1 MTVSVATTE
10 GGVVEV
16 SDAFGKEFNEPLVHQ
31 VVVAWL
37 AGARAGTRAQ
47 KNRAQVRG
55 GGRKP
60 WRQKGTNRARAGSIR
75 SPLWRGGGRAFAAS
89 PQDHSVKVNRK
100 MYRGAIACIVSEL
113 IRQNRLLVSPPFA
126 LDAPRTKS
134 LLSRLDEVLP
144 VPASDGENV
153 AETGNA
159 SESGPDK
166 ATATSR
172 RPLERILIVADE
184 VEANLHLS
192 ARNLRHV
199 QVVDADA
206 ADPVSL
212 VSHDRVL
219 IDEGALRKME
229 ARLT

>member
-16 SDAFGKEFNEPLVHQ
+16 SDAFGREFNEPLVHQ

-47 KNRAQVRG
+47 KNRAAVRG

-113 IRQNRLLVSPPFA
+113 IRQNRLLVAPPFS

-134 LLSRLDEVLP
+134 LLSRLDEVLL
-144 VPASDGENV
+144 AADMHGNGDGEDG
-153 AETGNA
+153 AAAKPEGM
-159 SESGPDK
+159 P
-166 ATATSR
+166 
-172 RPLERILIVADE
+172 ERILIVADE
-184 VEANLHLS
+184 VGTNLHLS
-192 ARNLRHV
+192 ARNLPHV
-199 QVVDADA
+199 DVVDASA

-219 IDEGALRKME
+219 IDEGALKKME
-229 ARLT
+229 ARLA

>member
-47 KNRAQVRG
+47 KNRAAVRG

-134 LLSRLDEVLP
+134 LLSRLDEMLP
-144 VPASDGENV
+144 TSNGDGEDG
-153 AETGNA
+153 AEKPKGM
-159 SESGPDK
+159 P
-166 ATATSR
+166 
-172 RPLERILIVADE
+172 ERILIVADE
-184 VEANLHLS
+184 VETNLHLS
-192 ARNLRHV
+192 ARNLPHV
-199 QVVDADA
+199 DVVDASA

-219 IDEGALRKME
+219 IDEAALKKME
-229 ARLT
+229 ARLA

>member
-16 SDAFGKEFNEPLVHQ
+16 SDAFGREFNEPLVHQ

-47 KNRAQVRG
+47 KNRAAVRG

-134 LLSRLDEVLP
+134 LLSRLGEVLP
-144 VPASDGENV
+144 AAGVNGNDAGDGDDG
-153 AETGNA
+153 A
-159 SESGPDK
+159 
-166 ATATSR
+166 ATQSKGM
-172 RPLERILIVADE
+172 PERILIVADE
-184 VEANLHLS
+184 VGTNLHLS
-192 ARNLRHV
+192 ARNLPHV
-199 QVVDADA
+199 DVVDASA

-219 IDEGALRKME
+219 IDEGALKKME
-229 ARLT
+229 ARLA

>member
-16 SDAFGKEFNEPLVHQ
+16 SDAFGREFNEPLVHQ

-47 KNRAQVRG
+47 KNRAAVRG

-134 LLSRLDEVLP
+134 LLSRLGEVLP
-144 VPASDGENV
+144 AGVNGNDAGDGEDG
-153 AETGNA
+153 AAAQSKGM
-159 SESGPDK
+159 P
-166 ATATSR
+166 
-172 RPLERILIVADE
+172 ERILIVADE
-184 VEANLHLS
+184 VGTNLHLS
-192 ARNLRHV
+192 ARNLPHV
-199 QVVDADA
+199 DVVDASA

-219 IDEGALRKME
+219 IDEGALKKME
-229 ARLT
+229 ARLA

>member
-16 SDAFGKEFNEPLVHQ
+16 SDAFGREFNEPLVHQ

-47 KNRAQVRG
+47 KNRAAVRG

-113 IRQNRLLVSPPFA
+113 IRQNRLLVSPPFS

-134 LLSRLDEVLP
+134 LLARLDEVLP
-144 VPASDGENV
+144 AATGSNGNGAGDGQGEDG
-153 AETGNA
+153 AAAKPTGM
-159 SESGPDK
+159 P
-166 ATATSR
+166 
-172 RPLERILIVADE
+172 ERILIVADE
-184 VEANLHLS
+184 VGTNLHLS
-192 ARNLRHV
+192 ARNLPHV
-199 QVVDADA
+199 DVVDASA

-219 IDEGALRKME
+219 IDEGALKKME
-229 ARLT
+229 ARLA

>member
-47 KNRAQVRG
+47 KNRAAVRG

-134 LLSRLDEVLP
+134 LVTRLDEVLS
-144 VPASDGENV
+144 AAGNGDGEGD
-153 AETGNA
+153 AEKPKGM
-159 SESGPDK
+159 P
-166 ATATSR
+166 
-172 RPLERILIVADE
+172 ERILIVADE
-184 VEANLHLS
+184 VETNLHLS
-192 ARNLRHV
+192 ARNLPHV
-199 QVVDADA
+199 DVVDASA

-219 IDEGALRKME
+219 IDEAALKKME
-229 ARLT
+229 ARLA

>member
-16 SDAFGKEFNEPLVHQ
+16 SDAFGREFNEPLVHQ

-47 KNRAQVRG
+47 KNRAAVRG

-60 WRQKGTNRARAGSIR
+60 WRQKGTNRARVGSIR

-134 LLSRLDEVLP
+134 LLSRLGEVLP
-144 VPASDGENV
+144 ATGVNGNDAGDRDDG
-153 AETGNA
+153 A
-159 SESGPDK
+159 
-166 ATATSR
+166 ATQSKGM
-172 RPLERILIVADE
+172 PERILIVADE
-184 VEANLHLS
+184 VGTNLHLS
-192 ARNLRHV
+192 ARNLPHV
-199 QVVDADA
+199 DVVDASA

-219 IDEGALRKME
+219 IDEGALKKME
-229 ARLT
+229 ARLA

>member
-1 MTVSVATTE
+1 MTVSVAKTE

-47 KNRAQVRG
+47 KNRAAVRG

-144 VPASDGENV
+144 AANGNGDAEDGAAASPKR
-153 AETGNA
+153 T
-159 SESGPDK
+159 P
-166 ATATSR
+166 
-172 RPLERILIVADE
+172 ERILIVAGE
-184 VEANLHLS
+184 VGTNLELS
-192 ARNLRHV
+192 ARNLPHV
-199 QVVDADA
+199 DVVDASA

-219 IDEGALRKME
+219 IDEGALKKME
-229 ARLT
+229 ARLA

>member
-16 SDAFGKEFNEPLVHQ
+16 SDAFGREFNEPLVHQ

-47 KNRAQVRG
+47 KNRAAVRG

-113 IRQNRLLVSPPFA
+113 IRQNRLLVSPPFS

-134 LLSRLDEVLP
+134 LLSRLDEMLP
-144 VPASDGENV
+144 AASDGGGGD
-153 AETGNA
+153 AGNGA
-159 SESGPDK
+159 AAKPNGTP
-166 ATATSR
+166 
-172 RPLERILIVADE
+172 ERILIVADE
-184 VEANLHLS
+184 VGTNLHLS
-192 ARNLRHV
+192 ARNLPHV
-199 QVVDADA
+199 DVVDASA

-219 IDEGALRKME
+219 IDEGALKKME
-229 ARLT
+229 ARLA

>member
-47 KNRAQVRG
+47 KNRAAVRG

-60 WRQKGTNRARAGSIR
+60 WRQKGTNRARVGSIR

-89 PQDHSVKVNRK
+89 PQDHSQKVNRK

-144 VPASDGENV
+144 AASNGDSEAENESD
-153 AETGNA
+153 AAAKSKA
-159 SESGPDK
+159 SP
-166 ATATSR
+166 
-172 RPLERILIVADE
+172 ERILIVADE

-192 ARNLRHV
+192 ARNLPHV

>member
-16 SDAFGKEFNEPLVHQ
+16 SDAFGKKFNEPLVHQ

-47 KNRAQVRG
+47 KNRAAVRG

-60 WRQKGTNRARAGSIR
+60 WRQKGTNRARVGSIR

-89 PQDHSVKVNRK
+89 PQDHSQKVNRK

-144 VPASDGENV
+144 AASDGEGEGEA
-153 AETGNA
+153 AESA
-159 SESGPDK
+159 AK
-166 ATATSR
+166 SR
-172 RPLERILIVADE
+172 TRERILIVADE
-184 VEANLHLS
+184 VESNLHLS
-192 ARNLRHV
+192 ARNLPHV

-229 ARLT
+229 ARLA

>member
-47 KNRAQVRG
+47 KNRAAVRG

-144 VPASDGENV
+144 AAGNNGDGDGEEG
-153 AETGNA
+153 AAKSKGM
-159 SESGPDK
+159 P
-166 ATATSR
+166 
-172 RPLERILIVADE
+172 ERILIVADE
-184 VEANLHLS
+184 VETNLHLS
-192 ARNLRHV
+192 ARNLPHV
-199 QVVDADA
+199 DVVDASA

-219 IDEGALRKME
+219 IDEAALKKME
-229 ARLT
+229 ARLA

>member
-16 SDAFGKEFNEPLVHQ
+16 SDAFGREFNEPLVHQ

-47 KNRAQVRG
+47 KNRAAVRG

-113 IRQNRLLVSPPFA
+113 IRQNRLLVSPPLD
-126 LDAPRTKS
+126 LDAPRTKT
-134 LLSRLDEVLP
+134 LLSRLDEMLP
-144 VPASDGENV
+144 AASSNGNGDGDG
-153 AETGNA
+153 AAAKRG
-159 SESGPDK
+159 GMP
-166 ATATSR
+166 
-172 RPLERILIVADE
+172 ERILIVADE
-184 VEANLHLS
+184 VGTNLHLS
-192 ARNLRHV
+192 ARNLPHV
-199 QVVDADA
+199 DVVGASA

-219 IDEGALRKME
+219 IDEGALKKME
-229 ARLT
+229 ARLA

>member
-16 SDAFGKEFNEPLVHQ
+16 SDAFGREFNEPLVHQ

-47 KNRAQVRG
+47 KNRAAVRG

-113 IRQNRLLVSPPFA
+113 IRQNRLLVSPPFS

-134 LLSRLDEVLP
+134 LLARLAEVLP
-144 VPASDGENV
+144 AAGNGDGEGD
-153 AETGNA
+153 AA
-159 SESGPDK
+159 KPK
-166 ATATSR
+166 RAK
-172 RPLERILIVADE
+172 ERILIVADD
-184 VEANLHLS
+184 VETNLHLS
-192 ARNLRHV
+192 ARNLPHV
-199 QVVDADA
+199 DVVNASA

-219 IDEGALRKME
+219 IDEGALKKME
-229 ARLT
+229 ARLA

>member
-16 SDAFGKEFNEPLVHQ
+16 SDAFGREFNEPLVHQ

-47 KNRAQVRG
+47 KNRAAVRG

-113 IRQNRLLVSPPFA
+113 IRQNRLLVSPP
-126 LDAPRTKS
+126 LDLEAPRTKS
-134 LLSRLDEVLP
+134 LLSRLDEMLP
-144 VPASDGENV
+144 AGTNGNDAGDGEDG
-153 AETGNA
+153 AAAKPRGM
-159 SESGPDK
+159 P
-166 ATATSR
+166 
-172 RPLERILIVADE
+172 ERILIVADE
-184 VEANLHLS
+184 VGTNLHLS
-192 ARNLRHV
+192 ARNLPHV
-199 QVVDADA
+199 DVVDASA

-219 IDEGALRKME
+219 IDEGALKKME
-229 ARLT
+229 ARLA

>member
-16 SDAFGKEFNEPLVHQ
+16 SDAFGREFNEPLVHQ

-47 KNRAQVRG
+47 KNRAAVRG

-113 IRQNRLLVSPPFA
+113 IRQNRLLVSPPLD
-126 LDAPRTKS
+126 LDAPRTKT
-134 LLSRLDEVLP
+134 LLSRLDEMLP
-144 VPASDGENV
+144 AASSNGDGEDG
-153 AETGNA
+153 AAAKRG
-159 SESGPDK
+159 GMP
-166 ATATSR
+166 
-172 RPLERILIVADE
+172 ERILIVADE
-184 VEANLHLS
+184 VGTNLHLS
-192 ARNLRHV
+192 ARNLPHV
-199 QVVDADA
+199 DVVDASA

-219 IDEGALRKME
+219 IDEEALKKME
-229 ARLT
+229 ARLA

>member
-16 SDAFGKEFNEPLVHQ
+16 SDAFGRDFNEPLVHQ

-47 KNRAQVRG
+47 KNRAAARG

-89 PQDHSVKVNRK
+89 PQDHSQKVNRK
-100 MYRGAIACIVSEL
+100 MFRGAIACIVSEL

-134 LLSRLDEVLP
+134 LLARLGEVLP
-144 VPASDGENV
+144 A
-153 AETGNA
+153 
-159 SESGPDK
+159 
-166 ATATSR
+166 ATSAATSSGDDEGEVVAAKHKGAR
-172 RPLERILIVADE
+172 ERILIVADG
-184 VEANLHLS
+184 VDANLHLS
-192 ARNLRHV
+192 ARNLPHV
-199 QVVDADA
+199 DVLEADA

-229 ARLT
+229 ARLA

>member
-47 KNRAQVRG
+47 KNRAAVRG

-89 PQDHSVKVNRK
+89 PQDHSQKVNRK

-144 VPASDGENV
+144 TASNGDGE
-153 AETGNA
+153 AENENA
-159 SESGPDK
+159 AAAKSK
-166 ATATSR
+166 AS
-172 RPLERILIVADE
+172 PERILIVADE

-192 ARNLRHV
+192 ARNLPHV